1 MSALVSECASV
12 PTRFCYSV
20 SRTTVQCLSQ
30 LCFRFF
36 CFVLFCPVSVPVLVF
51 VAVSV
56 SVSVCASVSVSA
68 LVSVSE
74 SMSVSKSSSASP
86 ISVFI
91 VCMPQCPFF
100 MLRQCPFRYLFCFS
114 VYFIAS
120 LSVKSISVYDLTT
133 VSMSVSVCVRL
144 LVLCFVVVVFNFA
157 SYLIE

>member
-1 MSALVSECASV
+1 MSKSTL
-12 PTRFCYSV
+12 F
-20 SRTTVQCLSQ
+20 QI
-30 LCFRFF
+30 FF
-36 CFVLFCPVSVPVLVF
+36 CWFCPVSVSVLVF

-100 MLRQCPFRYLFCFS
+100 LCLRQCPFRYLFCFS